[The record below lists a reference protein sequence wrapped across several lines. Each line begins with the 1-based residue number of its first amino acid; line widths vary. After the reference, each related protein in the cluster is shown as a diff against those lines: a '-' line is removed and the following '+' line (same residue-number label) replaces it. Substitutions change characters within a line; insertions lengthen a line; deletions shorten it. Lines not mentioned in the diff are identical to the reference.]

1 MSRRDQ
7 IRMSEEDIQQ
17 YLEESKT
24 AILTSNSRD
33 GFPHP
38 MPMWFGM
45 EADGSVIFTTFRKS
59 QKVKNLTRDPRLSI
73 LVEDGEEYAKL
84 RGVVIHA
91 RAEIIDDVEGTID
104 ALLRIGG
111 SDPMAGDLEEREKV
125 RDAVRPTAQ
134 KRVLIRCVPERVIS
148 WNHAKLGGVY

>member
-1 MSRRDQ
+1 MSRREQ
-7 IRMSEEDIQQ
+7 IRMSQEEM
-17 YLEESKT
+17 LHFLRSSKT
-24 AILTSNSRD
+24 AILTSNSKE

-38 MPMWFGM
+38 MPMWFGV
-45 EADGSVIFTTFRKS
+45 EEDASIIFTTFRKS
-59 QKVKNLTRDPRLSI
+59 QKVKNLTRDPRTSI

-91 RAEIIDDVEGTID
+91 HAEITDDVEGTID

-111 SDPMAGDLEEREKV
+111 GDPMAGNLEEREKV

-134 KRVLIRCVPERVIS
+134 KRVLIRCVPERIIS
-148 WNHAKLGGVY
+148 WDHGKLGGVY